1 MLQNFTNGTFFGFLI
16 RKLDERKTRR
26 MLISKS
32 QMRFNNARRLYFIYL
47 LTFVV
52 ASCHQIWCRKHY
64 ANVCSKLFQRIMC
77 ISFSFFLFS
86 FFQSLDMIIKVSKQC
101 ANCQAHPSIDA
112 LIEIS
117 KMQLACHTT
126 TQKYTNFTCLFN
138 ENTRPNVHRSL
149 AYFNLSVWKTNVKQ
163 IQTNRNK

>member
-1 MLQNFTNGTFFGFLI
+1 MLQNFTNGTFFGFLV

-32 QMRFNNARRLYFIYL
+32 QMRLNNARRLYFIYL

-64 ANVCSKLFQRIMC
+64 ANVCSKSFPCIMC
-77 ISFSFFLFS
+77 ISFSLFFFF
-86 FFQSLDMIIKVSKQC
+86 FFQSLDMIIEVSKLC

-112 LIEIS
+112 LTDITTI
-117 KMQLACHTT
+117 QLACHTT
-126 TQKYTNFTCLFN
+126 TQRYTNFTCLFN
-138 ENTRPNVHRSL
+138 ENTRPNVHRSFT
-149 AYFNLSVWKTNVKQ
+149 YFNLNVWKTNVKQ
-163 IQTNRNK
+163 IQTSWNK